1 MAREITNKLLEM
13 VENEILDR
21 DILINACLKY
31 MSEAEVH
38 DMAELNEFLELSEV
52 DLDDDFNES
61 EYYGFE
67 DDEEDE
73 NY

>member
-21 DILINACLKY
+21 DTLINACLKY

-52 DLDDDFNES
+52 DLDDDFNEA

-67 DDEEDE
+67 DEEDE